1 MNLSKKLSAFNIYCI
16 AIGMV
21 ISGQYFGWNYGLEIG
36 GVPAMLLGTGF
47 VTIFYICL
55 MFCFAEL
62 ATSIP
67 KSGGPS
73 AFASKAFG
81 PFIGYLA
88 GIACLIEFIFAPP
101 AIAVSIGSYMHFII
115 PAINP
120 KIASVTAFIIC
131 ILINL
136 SGTKNLTAFETV
148 VTLIALTGLIIYYYY
163 GLHIIQTNH
172 PTQYLSQS
180 FANISSFQQIK
191 INNIIKTIP
200 FAIWLYLCVEGVA
213 MTAEEIKNPKKNIPK
228 SFIAAII
235 TLAIFAF
242 LTIVITALL
251 TSYNINNN
259 LNITD
264 HPLPNALAFA
274 YPNKTWLP
282 ILVDIFG
289 LFGLFASLNGIII
302 GYSRQVYALSKDGF
316 LPGFLSK
323 LSTYTNAPYWALIIP
338 GIFGIITTLS
348 ADLSNNLIIL
358 AVFGAVSLYLISLL
372 SLIKLRRY
380 QPNLKRDFK
389 VYYPIIPI
397 IALILGVVMFL
408 AVFIY
413 SIMPNNYLSGT
424 IGAIFVWAIFYYFKN
439 NPVTHIKRKY
449 T

>member
-21 ISGQYFGWNYGLEIG
+21 ISGQYFGWNYGLEVG
-36 GVPAMLLGTGF
+36 GVPAMLLAAGF

-73 AFASKAFG
+73 AFACAAFG

-136 SGTKNLTAFETV
+136 SGTKNLSLFETT
-148 VTLIALTGLIIYYYY
+148 VTLIALAGLVIYYYY

-172 PTQYLSQS
+172 LTQYLSQS
-180 FANISSFQQIK
+180 FANISSFHQIK

-242 LTIVITALL
+242 LTIFITALL
-251 TSYNINNN
+251 TSNNNINTN

-264 HPLPNALAFA
+264 HPLPNALALA
-274 YPNKTWLP
+274 YPNKPWLP
-282 ILVDIFG
+282 ILVDVFG

-316 LPGFLSK
+316 FPKFLSK
-323 LSTYTNAPYWALIIP
+323 LSPNTNAPYWALIIP

-358 AVFGAVSLYLISLL
+358 AVFGAVILYLISLL
-372 SLIKLRRY
+372 SLIKLRQS
-380 QPNLKRDFK
+380 QPNLTRVFK

-397 IALILGVVMFL
+397 IALILGIVMFL

-413 SIMPNNYLSGT
+413 SILPNNYLSGT
-424 IGAIFVWAIFYYFKN
+424 IGVIFVWAIFYYF
-439 NPVTHIKRKY
+439 RKTLRKAALQY
-449 T
+449 L